1 MDGHQQVLIHELLKT
16 LLSVQ
21 FINTD
26 FFRWTR
32 PHPAK
37 AGFAERRT
45 LCTPQPETRYDRQA
59 SGKKAIYG
67 WTLSHLFAQREE
79 LSKNLVIVEAL

>member
-1 MDGHQQVLIHELLKT
+1 MLIHELLET

-21 FINTD
+21 FINAD
-26 FFRWTR
+26 FFRWAR
-32 PHPAK
+32 PHT
-37 AGFAERRT
+37 GFAARRT

-59 SGKKAIYG
+59 NGKKTIYG

-79 LSKNLVIVEAL
+79 LSKNLVVVEAL